1 MSDNGRKFGEGLAWP
16 EGWDVRYVPETGST
30 NADLLA
36 GLDLGRVGDRAVLA
50 AGHQTAGKG
59 RLDRRWD
66 APADTNLLMS
76 VAFVEVP
83 EHPVDLIRR
92 VGLALCAVLDALPQD
107 VQCGLKW
114 PNDVLLDGRK
124 LAGLLAARSGASG
137 AVVVGMGVNVGW
149 APDGAARLS
158 ELDPDLSPDEV
169 LRRVLG
175 SYDELPADVTGLY
188 RQRLLTL
195 GAHVRAH
202 LPDGSEL
209 VGRAVDIDPSGRL
222 AVLDECA
229 ITHHLDAADVVHLRP
244 TS

>member
-76 VAFVEVP
+76 VAFLEVP

-92 VGLALCAVLDALPQD
+92 VGLALCAVL
-107 VQCGLKW
+107 
-114 PNDVLLDGRK
+114 
-124 LAGLLAARSGASG
+124 
-137 AVVVGMGVNVGW
+137 VVGMGVNVGW